1 MMTIVYRLILVAAIL
16 LIVLE
21 MTKEKELKYQIN
33 AAWALIPF
41 ILRALMLA

>member
-33 AAWALIPF
+33 DAWVLIPF

>member
-21 MTKEKELKYQIN
+21 MTKEKELRYQSN
-33 AAWALIPF
+33 AAWVLMPL

>member
-1 MMTIVYRLILVAAIL
+1 MMTIVYRLILVAAIG

-21 MTKEKELKYQIN
+21 MFKEKELKFQIN
-33 AAWALIPF
+33 AAWVLIPF

>member
-1 MMTIVYRLILVAAIL
+1 MMTIIYRLILVAAIL

-21 MTKEKELKYQIN
+21 LFAEKEFKHQIN
-33 AAWALIPF
+33 AAWVLIPF